1 VGECVA
7 KNLKLVFGGSGANAV
22 CSTAVNPQLACA
34 ITNAEGGPNDP
45 TDAPW
50 PYEFKDGTPGEFPY
64 ETFFEGGA
72 NLSDL
77 LGGDACFA
85 SFMAETRSSASFTAS
100 LKDFRLDS
108 FPVCA
113 ISVTK
118 ACDNPRLNAA
128 QTHIIYDISGTVTN
142 DGFGSVFNVNV
153 TDAPAFDA
161 GSLEFDANP
170 SSLAGGASIGY
181 DATITVPL
189 ADNGPTDTVTATA
202 NTNANN
208 TGTALSD
215 TDTVTC
221 PLLQVNPAASVTK
234 DCNSIIDVVGST
246 VVAKVEV
253 RGTVCN
259 TGDSALTNVSVTDDE
274 AGVLLSNQTLVK
286 PADPANPGD
295 TVGAC
300 KDYTGTYTPDEANDI
315 NDDPI
320 TDDPID
326 PSDVWFHDTVTVS
339 AKDVFGQFLS
349 PAPTA
354 SAQCPLCPQCE
365 DCEETP

>member
-7 KNLKLVFGGSGANAV
+7 ANLKLVFGGAGANAV

-50 PYEFKDGTPGEFPY
+50 PYEFKDGTPDEFPH

-72 NLSDL
+72 NLTDL

-85 SFMAETRSSASFTAS
+85 SFMAETRSSSSFTAS

-118 ACDNPRLNAA
+118 ACTNPRLNAA
-128 QTHIIYDISGTVTN
+128 GTHIIYDINGRVTN
-142 DGFGSVFNVNV
+142 DGFASVFNVNV
-153 TDAPAFDA
+153 TDSPAFDA
-161 GSLEFDANP
+161 GSLEFDGNP
-170 SSLAGGASIGY
+170 SSLAGGASIDY

-189 ADNGPTDTVTATA
+189 ADNGTTDTVTATA
-202 NTNANN
+202 NTNSNN

-215 TDTVTC
+215 SATATC
-221 PLLQVNPAASVTK
+221 PALVLSPDMSLTKNCRAIVDVDGSPVT
-234 DCNSIIDVVGST
+234 VFARVG
-246 VVAKVEV
+246 V

-259 TGDSALTNVSVTDDE
+259 TGDSALTNVSVTDDK
-274 AGVLLSNQTLVK
+274 AGVLLSGVTLAV
-286 PADPANPGD
+286 N
-295 TVGAC
+295 AC
-300 KDYTGTYTPDEANDI
+300 QNYGGSYTPDEANDI
-315 NDDPI
+315 NDVPL
-320 TDDPID
+320 TDPID
-326 PSDVWFHDTVTVS
+326 PSAVWFHDTVT
-339 AKDVFGQFLS
+339 ATGTDVFGGS
-349 PAPTA
+349 VNSGPV

-365 DCEETP
+365 DCE